1 MKEKKIAC
9 HQLLCSISEYID
21 GELDPALCEE
31 LERHLCECEDC
42 QIVLD
47 TTRKTINLYHTASEE
62 EGVPDDVRQ
71 RLFKCLNLEDYIH
84 HRTDVPVASDAPA
97 ASEVK
102 HGKIAQ

>member
-1 MKEKKIAC
+1 MNENKIAC

-47 TTRKTINLYHTASEE
+47 TTRKTINLYHTTSEE
-62 EGVPDDVRQ
+62 EGVPTDVRQ
-71 RLFKCLNLEDYIH
+71 RLFKCLNLEDYIQ
-84 HRTDVPVASDAPA
+84 RKSAAPEGSEA
-97 ASEVK
+97 TEVK
-102 HGKIAQ
+102 GG

>member
-1 MKEKKIAC
+1 MKDKKITC
-9 HQLLCSISEYID
+9 QQWLCSISEYID

-47 TTRKTINLYHTASEE
+47 TTRKTINLYHTSSEGE
-62 EGVPDDVRQ
+62 DLPTEVRQ
-71 RLFKCLNLEDYIH
+71 RLFKCLNLEDYIQ
-84 HRTDVPVASDAPA
+84 RKSEVVK

-102 HGKIAQ
+102 DGKVAQ

>member
-1 MKEKKIAC
+1 MNENKIAC

-47 TTRKTINLYHTASEE
+47 TTRKTINLYHKSSEGE
-62 EGVPDDVRQ
+62 DVPLEVRQ
-71 RLFKCLNLEDYIH
+71 RLYKCLNLEDYIQ
-84 HRTDVPVASDAPA
+84 RKNEVTEPA
-97 ASEVK
+97 EVK
-102 HGKIAQ
+102 DGKVTQ